1 MFAPTTA
8 VVLAAARQ
16 CHSAATHVH
25 ARQPEHSVRLHAA
38 VHVAGANN
46 RHAHAPRLLSHLR
59 QAQSP
64 RARQRRMHVIRRE
77 AHTQCLSSCHSL
89 WEACRGR
96 TRHASMGSLAFS
108 QGPACVCDVGAQ
120 SQATAEVTH
129 TECSNAW
136 VTVSHNGALHTLLL
150 FSCAQLQTA
159 TPPTT
164 RAHNT
169 HNTRRRCWLCTSS
182 WALCL

>member
-1 MFAPTTA
+1 MPASRNTRCASMLRFMLLAQTTDTRMRHGSSAIFAGP
-8 VVLAAARQ
+8 
-16 CHSAATHVH
+16 
-25 ARQPEHSVRLHAA
+25 
-38 VHVAGANN
+38 G
-46 RHAHAPRLLSHLR
+46 